1 MKHKLWILALA
12 SVAIMAL
19 ASFHPIMA
27 RTFVSRAGNSVDVNA
42 EFNAYGGSVYV
53 SAQGA
58 GVGLSYSSGGITW
71 TSGVN
76 CWKVDHIVTT
86 VTARNSAGVVI
97 YKTTQTKTTTV
108 NAGTG
113 SQTIYL
119 PKGCASVTITGHV
132 IFKIWLTSVTPFWF
146 LFMYP
151 RWYYNDVAFS
161 TYK

>member
-1 MKHKLWILALA
+1 MKHKLWILTLA
-12 SVAIMAL
+12 SVAIIAL

-27 RTFVSRAGNSVDVNA
+27 RTFVSQAGNVVDVNV

-53 SAQGA
+53 SAVGA

-76 CWKVDHIVTT
+76 CWRVDHIVTT
-86 VTARNSAGVVI
+86 VTARNSVGVVI
-97 YKTTQTKTTTV
+97 YKTTQTKTV

-119 PKGCASVTITGHV
+119 PKLNGASVSITGHAT
-132 IFKIWLTSVTPFWF
+132 FKIWLTSATPFWF

-151 RWYYNDVAFS
+151 RWYYNDVPFS